1 MKEKQTQY
9 YLLQYTPEAD
19 YGPTYFIVNQDGRK
33 VADALL
39 RKGELLRNAAE
50 RGITGV
56 KEDIPEEV
64 LTLAKATYRAFSKQI
79 SKVKP
84 E

>member
-9 YLLQYTPEAD
+9 YLLQYNPEAD
-19 YGPTYFIVNQDGRK
+19 YGPTYFIVNQDGHK
-33 VADALL
+33 VADAML
-39 RKGELLRNAAE
+39 RKEKLLRNAAARE
-50 RGITGV
+50 ITHV
-56 KEDIPEEV
+56 LEEVPDEV